1 MINRWMGDIALL
13 LQARI
18 GVTSAL
24 IVWAAVVVIASL
36 TTFVFLCVACYDW
49 LSLQWGAALAG
60 LAMASA
66 FLVIALIGA
75 AFSRVTPP
83 RQTARDACT
92 RCTGTGVSAPIARS
106 KNSWR
111 RNAGRSY
118 VWLATRRNAGPGS
131 RSRGSIDACKPTATA
146 SVRPIAAVRILGAL
160 GHVNLRSAN

>member
-75 AFSRVTPP
+75 AFSRRHAAAPNS
-83 RQTARDACT
+83 ARCLHALH
-92 RCTGTGVSAPIARS
+92 GH
-106 KNSWR
+106 R
-111 RNAGRSY
+111 R
-118 VWLATRRNAGPGS
+118 
-131 RSRGSIDACKPTATA
+131 
-146 SVRPIAAVRILGAL
+146 
-160 GHVNLRSAN
+160 